1 MFGRFVFVLFVTL
14 FLVSVGYFTYRYF
27 NGEDFKLYDEA
38 VILFEAG
45 NIEEAHNKLIEAYN
59 IRQTNRK
66 VLALKTTVYQLLRFK
81 ELLITANNAY
91 EKALGAVDRD
101 DYVSAAEY
109 VDLALISLDGISEKA
124 ENYDE
129 AMELQKKIVQVA
141 DEIIEKA
148 PLRYYDKGIIF
159 LKEGE
164 FEKAYYSFTYIGK
177 PSKEVIQLKS
187 DIAYKLGN
195 KQYDKAINNIGGIDQ
210 FLVRDAMFWY
220 SKIDESY
227 IDYKDANV
235 RLDKLKNILKDNGNN
250 Q

>member
-1 MFGRFVFVLFVTL
+1 MFSRFMFMLFVIL
-14 FLVSVGYFTYRYF
+14 FLVSVGFFTYRYF

-38 VILFEAG
+38 VILFENG
-45 NIEEAHNKLIEAYN
+45 NIEEAHDKLVKAYN
-59 IRQTNRK
+59 IRKTNRK
-66 VLALKTTVYQLLRFK
+66 VLALKTEVYQILRYK

-101 DYVSAAEY
+101 DYVSAADY
-109 VDLALISLDGISEKA
+109 VDIALISLDGISEKA

-129 AMELQKKIVQVA
+129 AMELQKKVVQVA
-141 DEIIEKA
+141 NEIIEKA

-164 FEKAYYSFTYIGK
+164 YEKAYYSFTYIGK
-177 PSKEVIQLKS
+177 PSKEVVQLKS

-195 KQYDKAINNIGGIDQ
+195 KQYDKAINDIGGIDL
-210 FLVRDAMFWY
+210 FLVRDAIFWY

-227 IDYKDANV
+227 IDHKDANV
-235 RLDKLKNILKDNGNN
+235 RLDTLKNILKDNGNK

>member
-1 MFGRFVFVLFVTL
+1 MFGRFIFVLVVTL
-14 FLVSVGYFTYRYF
+14 FLVSVIYFTYRYF
-27 NGEDFKLYDEA
+27 DGEDFKLYDEA
-38 VILFEAG
+38 VILFENG
-45 NIEEAHNKLIEAYN
+45 NIEEAHDKLVEAYN
-59 IRQTNRK
+59 IRKTNRK
-66 VLALKTTVYQLLRFK
+66 VLALKTTVYQLLRYK
-81 ELLITANNAY
+81 ELLIIANNAY

-101 DYVSAAEY
+101 DYISAAEY

-164 FEKAYYSFTYIGK
+164 YEKAYYSFTYIGK
-177 PSKEVIQLKS
+177 PSEVVIQLKS
-187 DIAYKLGN
+187 DLAYKLGN
-195 KQYDKAINNIGGIDQ
+195 KQYEKAINSMGDIDL
-210 FLVRDAMFWY
+210 FLVRDAIFWY

-227 IDYKDANV
+227 IDHKDATV
-235 RLDKLKNILKDNGNN
+235 RLDNLKNILKDNGNN
-250 Q
+250 

>member
-1 MFGRFVFVLFVTL
+1 MFGRFIFVLVVTL

-38 VILFEAG
+38 VILFEDG
-45 NIEEAHNKLIEAYN
+45 KVEEAHDKLIEAYN

-66 VLALKTTVYQLLRFK
+66 VLALKTEVYQILRYK
-81 ELLITANNAY
+81 ELLIAANKAY
-91 EKALGAVDRD
+91 EKALSAVDRD
-101 DYVSAAEY
+101 DYVSAADY
-109 VDLALISLDGISEKA
+109 VDLALINLDGISERA

-129 AMELQKKIVQVA
+129 AMELQKKVVEVA
-141 DEIIEKA
+141 EEIIEKA

-164 FEKAYYSFTYIGK
+164 FEKAYYSFTYIGN

-195 KQYDKAINNIGGIDQ
+195 KQYDQAINDIGDTYL
-210 FLVRDAMFWY
+210 FLVRDAIFWY

-235 RLDKLKNILKDNGNN
+235 RLDKLKNILKDNGNK
-250 Q
+250 